1 MELSGNLREMEFAQL
16 IGLIAHMEGILE
28 LWKLPRGR
36 SAQLFIK
43 RRKLR
48 CIKANGR
55 FLDGLQA
62 KAFFVELATAKQGV
76 FEFNARK
83 FRTPCKTPLNWPLDR
98 ILLSVLTQ
106 ADERMRSSDILP
118 DPDTRFHLTKLANT
132 ESSLF
137 LRAAG
142 DLLER
147 ERGANAKEIASQ
159 LNLPVDQVR
168 YYLYKLLERNKVAP
182 AE

>member
-1 MELSGNLREMEFAQL
+1 MELSGNLKEMEFSQL
-16 IGLIAHMEGILE
+16 IALITHIEGILE
-28 LWKLPRGR
+28 IWKLPRKR
-36 SAQLFIK
+36 SAQLYIK

-48 CIKANGR
+48 CIKVNGK

-62 KAFFVELATAKQGV
+62 KAFFAEIATAKQGI
-76 FEFNARK
+76 FEFNARQ

-98 ILLSVLTQ
+98 ILLSVITQ
-106 ADERMRSSDILP
+106 ADERLRHMEFLP
-118 DPDTRFHLTKLANT
+118 NPNKRYKLTKLANV

-142 DLLER
+142 DLLGR
-147 ERGANAKEIASQ
+147 EQGANAKEIASQ
-159 LNLPVDQVR
+159 LRLPVDQVR
-168 YYLYKLLERNKVAP
+168 YYLHKLAERNKVAP